1 MRVPVVAVAMPLV
14 QLTESRNR
22 RGQGDGRPKSRQ
34 ILWST
39 TPTIRLI
46 ATTSNRARK
55 TNCPTTKAAGL
66 RRSILAVDGNA
77 IKLHAVVDEAVA
89 EFFRDDFLQRLKL
102 GVDKFDDLAG
112 FDIDQMVMM
121 RFG

>member
-1 MRVPVVAVAMPLV
+1 M
-14 QLTESRNR
+14 N
-22 RGQGDGRPKSRQ
+22 
-34 ILWST
+34 
-39 TPTIRLI
+39 
-46 ATTSNRARK
+46 
-55 TNCPTTKAAGL
+55 TNWPAINAAGL